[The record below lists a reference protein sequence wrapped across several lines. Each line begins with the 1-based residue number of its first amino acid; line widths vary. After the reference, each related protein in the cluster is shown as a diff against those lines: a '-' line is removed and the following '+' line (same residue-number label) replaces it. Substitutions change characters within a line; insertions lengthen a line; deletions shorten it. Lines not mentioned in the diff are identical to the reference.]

1 METLSIEQFV
11 QKKNKIEG
19 STGGEKA
26 NGALSIEDFSQLKS
40 AETVSTTPEKNKG
53 SLIQSFAQGITN
65 VPRRLVA
72 NVAGILASAN
82 PEQYEK
88 IRTEGVDYGYLGKA
102 KPVGVS
108 GDFKKDIKDVFGT
121 GIEAASFLPVARV
134 PAIGKQILSGT
145 VKEGLKRG
153 ALEGAFSGATAGVG
167 SEIQKTDSTL
177 PSIAKSGVIG
187 AGIGTVAGG
196 ALGAGLGAV
205 PSIQASRAITR
216 QRKVEDTVNRVLQ
229 GDTKD
234 IKTGIK
240 AISQVDFDGVKT
252 YKDALERVGEQI
264 GTVARKLDDTFDTD
278 KTPRL
283 LDTLSSAT
291 DVNGQV
297 VKKNYVKDALNQL
310 ENYYNKTNNI
320 AESVKIQQLRQKAST
335 QGLTV
340 GEINDVA
347 RLHGKDLS
355 GYNISGELASGLSK
369 QAAENT
375 RKGVKETA
383 RTLFGNKVAK
393 QADEE
398 LTNLIRVR
406 DLFQEMTEKVNDIEK
421 KIITGKLPAR
431 VVRFVIDNADILT
444 GGALKSMFR
453 SLTLSRGQGQHLAN
467 ALDLEKQLS
476 KNLNFLKKALAS
488 DASEKTIID
497 SLEEYIKSVSTK
509 PLLQLPERSSVLPK
523 KPTLYGT
530 PKGKIT
536 PNLQEAVDVVNV
548 ESGKIVPTK
557 GNPKPIELK
566 RLNAPGKNP
575 ILLPLK
581 SSKPSTV
588 TNTSTSK

>member
-252 YKDALERVGEQI
+252 YKDALE
-264 GTVARKLDDTFDTD
+264 
-278 KTPRL
+278 
-283 LDTLSSAT
+283 
-291 DVNGQV
+291 
-297 VKKNYVKDALNQL
+297 
-310 ENYYNKTNNI
+310 
-320 AESVKIQQLRQKAST
+320 
-335 QGLTV
+335 
-340 GEINDVA
+340 
-347 RLHGKDLS
+347 
-355 GYNISGELASGLSK
+355 
-369 QAAENT
+369 
-375 RKGVKETA
+375 
-383 RTLFGNKVAK
+383 
-393 QADEE
+393 
-398 LTNLIRVR
+398 
-406 DLFQEMTEKVNDIEK
+406 
-421 KIITGKLPAR
+421 
-431 VVRFVIDNADILT
+431 
-444 GGALKSMFR
+444 
-453 SLTLSRGQGQHLAN
+453 
-467 ALDLEKQLS
+467 
-476 KNLNFLKKALAS
+476 
-488 DASEKTIID
+488 
-497 SLEEYIKSVSTK
+497 
-509 PLLQLPERSSVLPK
+509 
-523 KPTLYGT
+523 
-530 PKGKIT
+530 
-536 PNLQEAVDVVNV
+536 
-548 ESGKIVPTK
+548 
-557 GNPKPIELK
+557 
-566 RLNAPGKNP
+566 
-575 ILLPLK
+575 
-581 SSKPSTV
+581 
-588 TNTSTSK
+588 